1 MVKRFYIGGRQED
14 NKVLYEKNIIFE
26 KSKKNGFSCNCCNFS
41 FVLEVCVIL
50 SNYQSKYFDYE
61 GMKKIMF
68 IKKGYCSKPSILHF
82 VLG

>member
-50 SNYQSKYFDYE
+50 SNY
-61 GMKKIMF
+61 
-68 IKKGYCSKPSILHF
+68 
-82 VLG
+82 